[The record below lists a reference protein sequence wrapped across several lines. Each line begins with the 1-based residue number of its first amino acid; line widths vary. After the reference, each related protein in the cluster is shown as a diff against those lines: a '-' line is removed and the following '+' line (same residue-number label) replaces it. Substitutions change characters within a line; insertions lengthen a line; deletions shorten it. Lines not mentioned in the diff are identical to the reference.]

1 MLFRKMARIGLWPK
15 NRRASYQTQR
25 QTQGLQGIIG
35 WGIGTATLAAMPIL
49 RLAIPSPLRQLFD
62 YLPPLEVEPRQ
73 LEQLGPG
80 SRITVPFGNRQLC
93 GILVETVEQ
102 AAVGRDQ
109 LRHAINIVD
118 PAPLIS
124 PSLLDLCSWAASY
137 YKYPLGEIMAAAL
150 PTALRQGKHH
160 QPDTITEWRL
170 SVAGKGL
177 PEGALARAPRQAEMI
192 ALLQRETSVDSAT
205 LKQIGISS
213 ACRKQLQDKG
223 LVESCETQLTR
234 LEPKS
239 KPGPE
244 LNDEQRQAVEAI
256 SADLG
261 GFTAVLL
268 QGVTGSGKTE
278 VYLRVIE
285 QVIADGKQALVLVPE
300 IGLTPQTIAR
310 FQRRFEAEIAVLHS
324 GLAEGARHRA
334 WEAARS
340 GRAHIV
346 IGTRSAVFASLARP
360 GLIVVDEEHDNSF
373 KQHEGFRYSARD
385 LAVKRAQLEQV
396 PVILGSATPSLE
408 SLGNALEG
416 RYQRFLLQQRANS
429 SKLPDFEVLD
439 IRHRPLQA
447 GLSEELLAATRSE
460 LDAGNQ
466 VLLFLNRRGFAHA
479 LQCHDCG
486 YVAECRHCD
495 SRLTLH
501 RGAGELRCHH
511 CDWRQH
517 IPRNC
522 PDCSSRSLN
531 MRGVGTEQTETV
543 LQRLLPEYPLHRVD
557 RDSMQRRG
565 AMEDVLNAVHTGAPC
580 ILLGTQML
588 TKGHHFPDVTLVGL
602 LDTDG
607 ALFSPDFRGPERMG
621 QLLTQVGGRAGRA
634 NKPGR
639 VMVQTHYPDHPL
651 LLTLLKQGYAE
662 YALKLLAERRQAGFP
677 PYGQLLLV
685 RAEAR
690 SMEQAEEF
698 LGSIKQQL
706 AGQGPVQYVGPLPAP
721 LQRKSG
727 RYRAQLLVISS
738 SRLASQKAGD
748 AIVELA
754 TTLPQGKR
762 LRWSLDV
769 DPQDMF

>member
-1 MLFRKMARIGLWPK
+1 
-15 NRRASYQTQR
+15 
-25 QTQGLQGIIG
+25 
-35 WGIGTATLAAMPIL
+35 MPIL

-62 YLPPLEVEPRQ
+62 YLPPLQVEPRQ
-73 LEQLGPG
+73 LRQLRPG
-80 SRITVPFGNRQLC
+80 CRITVPFGSRQLC

-102 AAVGRDQ
+102 AAVGQDQ

-124 PSLLDLCSWAASY
+124 PSLLDLCTWAASY

-160 QPDTITEWRL
+160 QPDTITRWRL

-177 PEGALARAPRQAEMI
+177 PEGALPRAPRQAEMI
-192 ALLQRETSVDSAT
+192 ALLQRQDNMDAAT
-205 LKQIGISS
+205 LKQQGISS
-213 ACRKQLQDKG
+213 ATRKQLLDKG
-223 LVESCETQLTR
+223 LVETCETPLAR
-234 LEPKS
+234 LEPGS

-244 LNDEQRQAVEAI
+244 LNDEQRLAVTAI
-256 SADLG
+256 GACLG
-261 GFTAVLL
+261 GFAAILL
-268 QGVTGSGKTE
+268 QGITGSGKTE
-278 VYLRVIE
+278 VYLRLIE
-285 QVIADGKQALVLVPE
+285 QVITDGKQALILVPE

-310 FQRRFEAEIAVLHS
+310 FQSRFDAEIAVLHS

-334 WEAARS
+334 WESARS

-346 IGTRSAVFASLARP
+346 IGTRSAVFASLAHP

-408 SLGNALEG
+408 SLHNALEG
-416 RYQRFLLQQRANS
+416 RYQRLLLQHRANR
-429 SKLPDFEVLD
+429 SKLPDLEILD

-447 GLSEELLAATRSE
+447 GLSEELLAATRSQ

-466 VLLFLNRRGFAHA
+466 VLLFLNRRGYAHA

-486 YVAECRHCD
+486 YIAECRHCD

-501 RGAGELRCHH
+501 RAAGELRCHH
-511 CDWRQH
+511 CDWRRR
-517 IPRNC
+517 IPHDC
-522 PDCSSRSLN
+522 PDCGSRSLN
-531 MRGVGTEQTETV
+531 MRGVGTEQTESV
-543 LQRLLPEYPLHRVD
+543 LRKLLPQYPLYRVD

-565 AMEDVLNAVHTGAPC
+565 AMEDVLRAVQTGAPC

-634 NKPGR
+634 DKPGR
-639 VMVQTHYPDHPL
+639 VILQTHYPDHPL
-651 LLTLLKQGYAE
+651 LLTLLEQGYAG
-662 YALKLLAERRQAGFP
+662 YALKLLEERRLAGFP

-698 LGSIKQQL
+698 LRSIKQQL
-706 AGQGPVQYVGPLPAP
+706 AADSPVQYVGPLPAP

-727 RYRAQLLVISS
+727 RYRAQLLVISH
-738 SRLASQKAGD
+738 SRSAAQRAGD
-748 AIVELA
+748 AIAGLA
-754 TTLPQGKR
+754 QTLPAGKR

-769 DPQDMF
+769 DPMDML

>member
-1 MLFRKMARIGLWPK
+1 
-15 NRRASYQTQR
+15 
-25 QTQGLQGIIG
+25 
-35 WGIGTATLAAMPIL
+35 MPIL

-62 YLPPLEVEPRQ
+62 YLPPPEVEPRQ
-73 LEQLGPG
+73 FQQLRPG
-80 SRITVPFGNRQLC
+80 CRITVPFGNRQLC

-102 AAVGRDQ
+102 AAVDQDQ
-109 LRHAINIVD
+109 LRNAINIVD
-118 PAPLIS
+118 PEPLIS
-124 PSLLDLCSWAASY
+124 PSLLELCTWAASY
-137 YKYPLGEIMAAAL
+137 YKYPLGEIMALAL
-150 PTALRQGKHH
+150 PTALRQGKPHL
-160 QPDTITEWRL
+160 PDTITRWRL

-177 PEGALARAPRQAEMI
+177 PEGALRRAPRQAEMI
-192 ALLQRETSVDSAT
+192 ALLQREASMDSAT
-205 LKQIGISS
+205 LKQQGISS
-213 ACRKQLQDKG
+213 ACRKQLLAKG
-223 LVESCETQLTR
+223 LVETFETQPAR
-234 LEPKS
+234 FEPS
-239 KPGPE
+239 CKPGPE
-244 LNDEQRQAVEAI
+244 LNDEQRQAVTAI
-256 SADLG
+256 SASLG
-261 GFTAVLL
+261 DFTAVLL

-278 VYLRVIE
+278 VYLRLIE
-285 QVIADGKQALVLVPE
+285 QVITDGKQALILVPE

-310 FQRRFEAEIAVLHS
+310 FQRRFDAEIAVLHS

-346 IGTRSAVFASLARP
+346 IGTRSAVFASLAHP

-408 SLGNALEG
+408 TLHNALEG

-429 SKLPDFEVLD
+429 SKLPAVEVLD

-447 GLSEELLAATRSE
+447 GLSEELLAATRTQ

-466 VLLFLNRRGFAHA
+466 VLLFLNRRGYAHA

-501 RGAGELRCHH
+501 RSAGELRCHH
-511 CDWRQH
+511 CDWRQR
-517 IPRNC
+517 IPSNC
-522 PDCSSRSLN
+522 PECGSRSLN
-531 MRGVGTEQTETV
+531 TRGVGTEQTEAM
-543 LQRLLPEYPLHRVD
+543 LQNLLPQYPLFRVD

-565 AMEDVLNAVHTGAPC
+565 AMEEVLRAVQTGAPC

-621 QLLTQVGGRAGRA
+621 QLVTQVGGRAGRA
-634 NKPGR
+634 DKTGR
-639 VMVQTHYPDHPL
+639 VILQTHYPDHPL
-651 LLTLLKQGYAE
+651 LLTLLEQGYAGF
-662 YALKLLAERRQAGFP
+662 ALKLLEERLQAGFP

-698 LGSIKQQL
+698 LRIIKQQL
-706 AGQGPVQYVGPLPAP
+706 AGGDQVHYVGPLPAP

-727 RYRAQLLVISS
+727 RYRTQLLVISN
-738 SRLASQKAGD
+738 SRSAAQKAGD
-748 AIVELA
+748 AIVGLA
-754 TTLPQGKR
+754 QTLPQAKR

-769 DPQDMF
+769 DPQDML

>member
-1 MLFRKMARIGLWPK
+1 
-15 NRRASYQTQR
+15 
-25 QTQGLQGIIG
+25 
-35 WGIGTATLAAMPIL
+35 MPIL

-62 YLPPLEVEPRQ
+62 YLPPLQAEPRQ
-73 LEQLGPG
+73 LQQLRPG
-80 SRITVPFGNRQLC
+80 CRITVPFGNRELC
-93 GILVETVEQ
+93 AILVETVEQ
-102 AAVGRDQ
+102 AAVGTDQ
-109 LRHAINIVD
+109 LRHAIKIVD
-118 PAPLIS
+118 PVPLIS
-124 PSLLDLCSWAASY
+124 PSLLDLCTWAAGY

-150 PTALRQGKHH
+150 PTVLRQGKHH
-160 QPDTITEWRL
+160 LPDTITHWRL

-177 PEGALARAPRQAEMI
+177 PEGALPRAPRQAEMI
-192 ALLQRETSVDSAT
+192 GLLQRETSMDSAA
-205 LKQIGISS
+205 LKHHGISN
-213 ACRKQLQDKG
+213 ACRKQLLDKG
-223 LVESCETQLTR
+223 LVETCEMPPAR
-234 LEPKS
+234 LEPSS

-244 LNDEQRQAVEAI
+244 LNEEQRQAVAAI
-256 SADLG
+256 GATLG
-261 GFTAVLL
+261 GFSAALL

-278 VYLRVIE
+278 VYLRLIE
-285 QVIADGKQALVLVPE
+285 QVICNGKQALILVPE

-310 FQRRFEAEIAVLHS
+310 FQGRFNAEIAVLHS
-324 GLAEGARHRA
+324 GLADGARQRA
-334 WEAARS
+334 WESARS

-346 IGTRSAVFASLARP
+346 IGTRSAIFASLAFP

-408 SLGNALEG
+408 SLHNALEG
-416 RYQRFLLQQRANS
+416 RYQRFLLQQRANNA
-429 SKLPDFEVLD
+429 KLPEIKVLD

-447 GLSEELLAATRSE
+447 GLSEELLTATRSQ

-466 VLLFLNRRGFAHA
+466 VLLFLNRRGYAHA

-501 RGAGELRCHH
+501 RRAGELRCHH
-511 CDWRQH
+511 CDWRQRT
-517 IPRNC
+517 PRNC
-522 PDCSSRSLN
+522 PDCGSRSLDI
-531 MRGVGTEQTETV
+531 RGVGTEQTES
-543 LQRLLPEYPLHRVD
+543 LLLRLLPQYPLHRVD

-565 AMEDVLNAVHTGAPC
+565 AMEDVLRSVNTGDPC

-588 TKGHHFPDVTLVGL
+588 TKGHHFPDVTLVGM

-634 NKPGR
+634 DKPGR
-639 VMVQTHYPDHPL
+639 VILQTHYPDHPL
-651 LLTLLKQGYAE
+651 LLTLLEQGYAG
-662 YALKLLAERRQAGFP
+662 YALKLLEERRQAGFP

-698 LGSIKQQL
+698 LRIIKQRL
-706 AGQGPVQYVGPLPAP
+706 ADGSKVQYVGPLPAP

-727 RYRAQLLVISS
+727 RYRAQLLVIGK
-738 SRLASQKAGD
+738 SRPAVQKAGE
-748 AIVELA
+748 AIVGLA
-754 TTLPQGKR
+754 QAIPEGKR

-769 DPQDMF
+769 DPLDML